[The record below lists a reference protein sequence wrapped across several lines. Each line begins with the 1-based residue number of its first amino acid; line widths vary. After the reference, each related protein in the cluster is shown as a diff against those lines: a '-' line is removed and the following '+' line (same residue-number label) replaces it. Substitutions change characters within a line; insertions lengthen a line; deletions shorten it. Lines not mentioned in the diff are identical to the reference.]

1 MDRVRI
7 HYMVEALASDVHGV
21 GGIRERQKS
30 GIFRCLPRA
39 PGCMVMCFTEMGNP
53 HKGMCLVENKE
64 FISVI

>member
-7 HYMVEALASDVHGV
+7 HYTVEALVSDVHGV
-21 GGIRERQKS
+21 GGIRERQQS

-39 PGCMVMCFTEMGNP
+39 PGCMVVCFTEMGNP
-53 HKGMCLVENKE
+53 YKGMCLVENKE